1 MTRLEIAEMFA
12 REASR
17 RLPAALREAAAGC
30 SLQSGAAPQDEAR
43 VAAAMEKASRAIAR
57 WEKWLGIW
65 DEESGSSAAHLAP
78 AERPA
83 RHTPR
88 EPASQGERYIAAA

>member
-1 MTRLEIAEMFA
+1 
-12 REASR
+12 
-17 RLPAALREAAAGC
+17 
-30 SLQSGAAPQDEAR
+30 
-43 VAAAMEKASRAIAR
+43 MEKASRAIAR

-65 DEESGSSAAHLAP
+65 EEESGSSAAHLAP